1 MHRIATTLRIPIC
14 CLLLL
19 ALSLPAVAR
28 TVAESVGED
37 MVRFHASADARDA
50 ALPSLCLVEPLAA
63 TGPAPAGW
71 RVTPVFGREMGRPS
85 VHVPITA
92 GTDLYGT
99 GEVPGP
105 LRRNGTRVIAWNY
118 DAYGWDAHTP
128 HLYQSHPWVLALRA
142 DGTSFGV
149 LADTSHRCR
158 IDLSDG
164 IRFVV
169 QGPAF
174 PVIVVEGD
182 TPQDVVRAL
191 GRLTGTMPL
200 PPLWALGYHQ
210 CRYSYT
216 PDDRVREVAR
226 EFRARE
232 IPCDVM
238 WLDIDYMNGFR
249 CFTFHPL
256 DFPDPKALTDD
267 LHADGFHVISIID
280 PGIKIDPGY
289 PVYETGQ
296 AADAWVKTRQ
306 GRDYVGHVWPGACV
320 FPDFTRAATRDW
332 WADLYGPFLA
342 NGIDGVWNDMNEP
355 AVFNVDSKT
364 MPLDNRHRADPELG
378 GPGPHA
384 RYHNVY
390 GMLMA
395 RATFEG
401 CLRARPDTRPFV
413 LSRANHLGGQRWAAC
428 WTGDNT
434 ANWSHV
440 DMSISQVLN
449 LGLSGQPFSGPDI
462 GGFCGPGD
470 GRQFARWMGF
480 GALLPFARGHT
491 GKGNVDKE
499 PWSFG
504 AEVEETCRLAL
515 QRRYRL
521 LPHLY
526 TLMREAERTGLPP
539 ARPLFFADTTDPTL
553 RGADDAFLLGDG
565 LLVSCNT
572 SPGRAP
578 EPVVPDGTWRAFSL
592 VDGDGADLD
601 QPVLMLKAGHV
612 LPLGPVVQSS
622 GERPLDELELMVSL
636 DGAGRAEGLLYEDA
650 GDGFGYREG
659 EHRLTRYTAQTRGD
673 EILICAE
680 VVEGKWPRG
689 ERPLTVRVLSE
700 SGEIL
705 AEGRENGTIRLRP

>member
-1 MHRIATTLRIPIC
+1 MDSMHRIRRFSPLIG
-14 CLLLL
+14 LLLL
-19 ALSLPAVAR
+19 GAVA
-28 TVAESVGED
+28 TAQPLAESLGD
-37 MVRFHASADARDA
+37 NLVRFHASPAAREA

-63 TGPAPAGW
+63 TGPAPTDW
-71 RVTPVFGREMGRPS
+71 RVTPEFTRLKGRPA
-85 VHVPITA
+85 VHIPIA
-92 GTDLYGT
+92 EGTDLYGT

-105 LRRNGTRVIAWNY
+105 LRRNGTTAVAWNF
-118 DAYGWDAHTP
+118 DAYGWDTRTP

-158 IDLSDG
+158 IDLTDG
-164 IRFVV
+164 IRFVA
-169 QGPAF
+169 QGPEF
-174 PVIVVEGD
+174 PVIVVEGE

-200 PPLWALGYHQ
+200 PPFWALGYHQ

-216 PDDRVREVAR
+216 PDDRVRAVAR
-226 EFRARE
+226 EFRARD

-238 WLDIDYMNGFR
+238 WLDIDYMDGFR

-256 DFPDPKALTDD
+256 DFPDPVALTDD

-280 PGIKIDPGY
+280 PGIKIDPAY
-289 PVYETGQ
+289 PVYQTGQ
-296 AADAWVKTRQ
+296 ARDAWVKTRD

-342 NGIDGVWNDMNEP
+342 NGIDGIWNDMNEP

-378 GPGPHA
+378 GSGPHA

-401 CLRARPDTRPFV
+401 CLRARPDKRPFV
-413 LSRANHLGGQRWAAC
+413 LSRANYLGGQRYAAC

-434 ANWSHV
+434 ANWKHV
-440 DMSISQVLN
+440 DMSIAQVLN

-462 GGFCGPGD
+462 GGFCGPGN
-470 GRQFARWMGF
+470 GKQFARWMGF

-504 AEVEETCRLAL
+504 PEVEETCRLAL

-521 LPHLY
+521 LPYLY
-526 TLMREAERTGLPP
+526 TLLREASLTGLPP
-539 ARPLFFADTTDPTL
+539 VRPLFFADPADQSL
-553 RGADDAFLLGDG
+553 RGADDEFLLGDG
-565 LLVSCNT
+565 LLVGCHT
-572 SPGRAP
+572 SPSGAP
-578 EPVVPDGTWRAFSL
+578 ALRQPPGVWRAFSL

-601 QPVLMLKAGHV
+601 LPVLFLGAGHV
-612 LPLGPVVQSS
+612 LPLGTVMAWS
-622 GERPLDELELMVSL
+622 GERPLDELELVVCL
-636 DGAGRAEGLLYEDA
+636 DENGAAEGWLYEDA
-650 GDGFGYREG
+650 GDGFGYRDG
-659 EHRLTRYTAQTRGD
+659 AYRLTRYTAESHDGELVVRS
-673 EILICAE
+673 E
-680 VVEGKWPRG
+680 VVEGNWPRA
-689 ERPLTVRVLSE
+689 ERTVTVRILTE
-700 SGEIL
+700 DGEYR
-705 AEGRENGTIRLRP
+705 AKGVEVETISIGK

>member
-1 MHRIATTLRIPIC
+1 MIRSRLVLVC
-14 CLLLL
+14 L
-19 ALSLPAVAR
+19 ALSALATTAIAR
-28 TVAESVGED
+28 PIAESCGNGI
-37 MVRFHASADARDA
+37 VRFHASAAARDA
-50 ALPSLCLVEPLAA
+50 MPPSLCLIEPLIA
-63 TGPAPAGW
+63 TGPAPADW
-71 RVTPVFGREMGRPS
+71 RIHPEFTRVKGRPS
-85 VHVPITA
+85 VHIPIPE

-105 LRRNGTRVIAWNY
+105 LRRNDTQVIAWNF
-118 DAYGWDAHTP
+118 DAYGWDERTP
-128 HLYQSHPWVLALRA
+128 HLYQSHPWVLALRP

-158 IDLSDG
+158 IDLTDG
-164 IRFVV
+164 IRITL
-169 QGPAF
+169 QGPQF
-174 PVIVVEGD
+174 PVIIVEGD
-182 TPQDVVRAL
+182 TPQDVVRTL

-216 PDDRVREVAR
+216 PDDRVREVAD
-226 EFRARE
+226 EFRARGL
-232 IPCDVM
+232 PCDVM
-238 WLDIDYMNGFR
+238 WLDIDYMDEYR

-256 DFPDPKALTDD
+256 DFPDPKGLTDE
-267 LHADGFHVISIID
+267 LHAEGFHVISIID
-280 PGIKIDPGY
+280 PGIKIDPNY
-289 PVYETGQ
+289 HVYTTGQ
-296 AADAWVKTRQ
+296 ARDAWVKTRD

-320 FPDFTRAATRDW
+320 FPDFTRADTRDW
-332 WADLYGPFLA
+332 WAGLYGDFLA
-342 NGIDGVWNDMNEP
+342 YGIDGVWNDMNEP

-378 GPGPHA
+378 GPAPHA

-395 RATFEG
+395 RATWEG
-401 CLRARPDTRPFV
+401 CLQARPERRPFV
-413 LSRANHLGGQRWAAC
+413 LSRANHLGGQRYAAC

-462 GGFCGPGD
+462 GGFCGPGN
-470 GRQFARWMGF
+470 GKQFARWMGF

-504 AEVEETCRLAL
+504 PGVEETCRLAL
-515 QRRYRL
+515 ERRYRL

-526 TLMREAERTGLPP
+526 TLMREAAETGLPP
-539 ARPLFFADTTDPTL
+539 ARPLFFTDATDPRL
-553 RGADDAFLLGDG
+553 RSADDAFLLGDG

-572 SPGRAP
+572 SSGRAP
-578 EPVVPDGTWRAFSL
+578 EPVLPDGVWRAFSL

-601 QPVLMLKAGHV
+601 LPVLMLGEGHV
-612 LPLGPVVQSS
+612 LPVGPIMQWS
-622 GERPLDELELMVSL
+622 GERPLDELELVVCL
-636 DGAGRAEGLLYEDA
+636 DEDGRAEGILYEDA
-650 GDGFGYREG
+650 GDGYGYRDG
-659 EHRLTRYTAQTRGD
+659 EYRVTRYTVRQRGGLTVVTSDVIEGNWAQ
-673 EILICAE
+673 A
-680 VVEGKWPRG
+680 K
-689 ERPLTVRVLSE
+689 RPLTVRILTE
-700 SGEIL
+700 DGERR
-705 AEGRENGTIRLRP
+705 AEGTEDEAITIRR

>member
-1 MHRIATTLRIPIC
+1 MYGVRHLPMIGA
-14 CLLLL
+14 LLLL
-19 ALSLPAVAR
+19 AATTAAAQP
-28 TVAESVGED
+28 VAESVGDD
-37 MVRFHASADARDA
+37 MVRFHASAAARDA

-63 TGPAPAGW
+63 TGPAPDDW
-71 RVTPVFGREMGRPS
+71 RVTPIFTRAMGRPS
-85 VHVPITA
+85 VHIRIA
-92 GTDLYGT
+92 ADTDLYGT

-105 LRRNGTRVIAWNY
+105 FRRNGTSTVLWNF
-118 DAYGWDAHTP
+118 DAYGWDTRTP
-128 HLYQSHPWVLALRA
+128 HLYQSHPWILALRA

-158 IDLSDG
+158 IELAGD
-164 IRFVV
+164 IRITA
-169 QGPAF
+169 QGPEF
-174 PVIVVEGD
+174 PVIIVEGD

-226 EFRARE
+226 EFRERE

-238 WLDIDYMNGFR
+238 WLDIDYMNEFR

-256 DFPDPKALTDD
+256 DFPDPVGLTDD
-267 LHADGFHVISIID
+267 LHADGFSVISIID
-280 PGIKIDPGY
+280 PGIKIDPGW
-289 PVYETGQ
+289 PVYETGT
-296 AADAWVKTRQ
+296 ARDAWVKTRT

-320 FPDFTRAATRDW
+320 FPDFTRADTRDW

-364 MPLDNRHRADPELG
+364 MPVDNRHRADPELG

-401 CLRARPDTRPFV
+401 CLRARPDRRPFV

-434 ANWSHV
+434 ANWAHV

-470 GRQFARWMGF
+470 GQQFARWMGF

-526 TLMREAERTGLPP
+526 TLMREASLTGLPP
-539 ARPLFFADTTDPTL
+539 ARPLFFVDPTDPAL
-553 RGADDAFLLGDG
+553 RDADDAFLLGDG

-578 EPVVPDGTWRAFSL
+578 APVLPDGTWRAVSL
-592 VDGDGADLD
+592 VEGDGADLD
-601 QPVLMLKAGHV
+601 QPVLLVGGGHIV
-612 LPLGPVVQSS
+612 PLGPVVQST
-622 GERPLDELELMVSL
+622 GERPLDELELLVCL
-636 DGAGRAEGLLYEDA
+636 DDAGRAEGVLYEDS

-659 EHRLTRYTAQTRGD
+659 EYRLTCFTAESRDGEVVVSAD
-673 EILICAE
+673 
-680 VVEGKWPRG
+680 VVEGNWPRA
-689 ERPLTVRVLSE
+689 ERTVTVRLLTDGGDVVGTGSE
-700 SGEIL
+700 AGPIVV
-705 AEGRENGTIRLRP
+705 AR